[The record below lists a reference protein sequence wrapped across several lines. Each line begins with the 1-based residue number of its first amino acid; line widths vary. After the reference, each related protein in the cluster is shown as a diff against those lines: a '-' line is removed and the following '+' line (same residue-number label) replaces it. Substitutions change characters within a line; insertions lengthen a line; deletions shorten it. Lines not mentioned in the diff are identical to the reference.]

1 VKHSKIFPASLGLP
15 QLIALYIGAVLGS
28 GILMLPGVVAESAG
42 PASLLAWIL
51 MSILVIPMALTMGL
65 LSIKYPNSGGVSH
78 FVSKA
83 FNPDAGSL
91 IGWFFLLSVVVGA
104 PVIALVGAG
113 YACAAVGLGG
123 SSRLVLAVF
132 ILLTAILT
140 NYIGMKMTS
149 QIQMAV
155 VMTTIVI
162 LVCAFAG
169 SVFTVDLNDFSPFM
183 PYGWESVGHAGTLI
197 FWSFLGWEAVS
208 HISEE
213 FENPERDVV
222 KGTIIAAL
230 VIGIL
235 YIGTAFVVIGTH
247 SYGPGISDI
256 SLIQLIKV
264 SFGQYGV
271 VFAGLAALFICI
283 APVIAYIG
291 AACRLAYSLS
301 ITGYA
306 PKFLSRLSDRFQTP
320 IGGLWFLAIC
330 FTIMLWIFSS
340 GALSLS
346 TLIQLPNATFI
357 LTYLGGCAAGV
368 VLLKDR
374 KFGVQFSAISL
385 AMTAVVF
392 LFVGWTVIYP
402 IIITLVWGGF
412 MIYRRRID
420 KGGCEEPGT
429 GCS

>member
-1 VKHSKIFPASLGLP
+1 MQHSKIFPATLGLP
-15 QLIALYIGAVLGS
+15 QIIALYIGSVLGS
-28 GILMLPGVVAESAG
+28 GIMILPGVVADSSG
-42 PASLLAWIL
+42 PASLLAWVL
-51 MSILVIPMALTMGL
+51 MSLLVIPMALTMGL

-83 FNPDAGSL
+83 FNPDVGSL

-113 YACAAVGLGG
+113 YACAAVGLGD
-123 SSRLVLAVF
+123 SSRLVLAAF
-132 ILLTAILT
+132 ILLTGILT
-140 NYIGMKMTS
+140 NYVGMKMTS
-149 QIQMAV
+149 QVQIAV
-155 VMTTIVI
+155 VVTTIVI
-162 LVCAFAG
+162 LVSAFAG
-169 SVFTVDLNDFSPFM
+169 SILAVDPKNFSPFM
-183 PYGWESVGHAGTLI
+183 PFGWESVGQAGTLI
-197 FWSFLGWEAVS
+197 FWSFLGWEAIS

-213 FENPERDVV
+213 FEDPERDVV

-230 VIGIL
+230 VIGVL

-247 SYGPGISDI
+247 SYGPGISDV

-271 VFAGLAALFICI
+271 VFAGFAALFICI

-306 PKFLSRLSDRFQTP
+306 PAFLSRLSDRFQTP
-320 IGGLWFLAIC
+320 VGGLGFLAVC
-330 FTIMLWIFSS
+330 FTILLWIFNSRV
-340 GALSLS
+340 LSLS
-346 TLIQLPNATFI
+346 TLIQIPNATFI

-368 VLLKDR
+368 VLLGDR
-374 KFGVQFSAISL
+374 RFGVLVSVISL

-402 IIITLVWGGF
+402 AIITLVWGGF
-412 MIYRRRID
+412 LMYRRRNEER
-420 KGGCEEPGT
+420 GCEDPGS
-429 GCS
+429 GCP

>member
-1 VKHSKIFPASLGLP
+1 MQHSDIFPATLGLP
-15 QLIALYIGAVLGS
+15 QIIALYIGSVLGS
-28 GILMLPGVVAESAG
+28 GIMILPGVVADSSG
-42 PASLLAWIL
+42 PASLLAWVL
-51 MSILVIPMALTMGL
+51 MSLLVIPMALTMGL

-83 FNPDAGSL
+83 FNPDVGSL

-113 YACAAVGLGG
+113 YACAAVGFGD
-123 SSRLVLAVF
+123 SSRLVLAAF
-132 ILLTAILT
+132 ILLTGILT
-140 NYIGMKMTS
+140 NYVGMKMTS
-149 QIQMAV
+149 QVQIAV
-155 VMTTIVI
+155 VVTTIVI
-162 LVCAFAG
+162 LVSAFAG
-169 SVFTVDLNDFSPFM
+169 SILAVDPKNFSPFM
-183 PYGWESVGHAGTLI
+183 PFGWESVGRAGTLI
-197 FWSFLGWEAVS
+197 FWSFLGWEAIS

-213 FENPERDVV
+213 FEDPERDVV

-230 VIGIL
+230 VIGVL

-247 SYGPGISDI
+247 SYGPGISDV

-271 VFAGLAALFICI
+271 VFAGFAALFICI

-306 PKFLSRLSDRFQTP
+306 PAFLSRLSDRFQTP
-320 IGGLWFLAIC
+320 VGGLGFLAVC
-330 FTIMLWIFSS
+330 FTILLWIFNSRV
-340 GALSLS
+340 LSLS
-346 TLIQLPNATFI
+346 TLIQIPNATFI

-368 VLLKDR
+368 VLLGDR
-374 KFGVQFSAISL
+374 RFGVLVSVISL

-402 IIITLVWGGF
+402 AIITLVWGGF
-412 MIYRRRID
+412 LMYRRRNEE
-420 KGGCEEPGT
+420 KGR
-429 GCS
+429 